1 MVKKVL
7 LGLFAAVWCFFVG
20 SLDLVC
26 LVAGSAFLGFFVFM
40 ICGDSREA
48 IYDLDGE

>member
-7 LGLFAAVWCFFVG
+7 PGLFAAAWCFFVG

-26 LVAGSAFLGFFVFM
+26 MVAGSVFLGFFVFM
-40 ICGDSREA
+40 ICGDSCEA
-48 IYDLDGE
+48 TCDWDGE